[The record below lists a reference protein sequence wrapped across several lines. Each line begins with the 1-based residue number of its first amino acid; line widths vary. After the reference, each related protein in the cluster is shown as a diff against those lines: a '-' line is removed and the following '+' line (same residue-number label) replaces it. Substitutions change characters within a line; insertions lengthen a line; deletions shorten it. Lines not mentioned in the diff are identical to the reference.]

1 LAVPERLAN
10 RPEQGFG
17 KVAIWPKVV
26 KYIAGRYVGFW
37 TGVLTGRAK
46 REPSPQR
53 DNGQRHSVAARQQP
67 VEKVA
72 LRLIFATSST
82 FRLIIVVPGHAGR
95 LVLGAWPAGVRWCG
109 EEA

>member
-37 TGVLTGRAK
+37 TEVLTGRAK
-46 REPSPQR
+46 RELSP
-53 DNGQRHSVAARQQP
+53 NGTTVSVTRWLHGNNQ
-67 VEKVA
+67 
-72 LRLIFATSST
+72 LRKSRCA
-82 FRLIIVVPGHAGR
+82 
-95 LVLGAWPAGVRWCG
+95 
-109 EEA
+109 